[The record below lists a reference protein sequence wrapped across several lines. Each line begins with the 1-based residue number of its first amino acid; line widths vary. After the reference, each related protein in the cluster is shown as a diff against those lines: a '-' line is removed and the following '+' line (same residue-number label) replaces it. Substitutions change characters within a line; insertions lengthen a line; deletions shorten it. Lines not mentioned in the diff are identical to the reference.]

1 MNFEKFF
8 ESARNKLVMID
19 EFIER
24 ERRVLEDSYQKLPKD
39 TDSEES
45 ILDAKVGSLIKYVE
59 TLKGEIDS
67 NYQKILILMKEKGF
81 SLEDLEVSQNR
92 LNRFDKMGDLSGHS
106 TNPGTVLN
114 QQQSPQHYTRRPDL
128 ELNNHPSD
136 PNSMTLK
143 DDLQN
148 AHNILSSGNPQR
160 VTLDAPIAQRALDNI
175 REERMRIQAM
185 RRDLEEEYQA
195 IQIEES
201 NLQAKK

>member
-1 MNFEKFF
+1 MKGTLDELASRIEEMNFEKFF

-106 TNPGTVLN
+106 TNPGAVLN
-114 QQQSPQHYTRRPDL
+114 QQ
-128 ELNNHPSD
+128 
-136 PNSMTLK
+136 
-143 DDLQN
+143 
-148 AHNILSSGNPQR
+148 
-160 VTLDAPIAQRALDNI
+160 
-175 REERMRIQAM
+175 
-185 RRDLEEEYQA
+185 
-195 IQIEES
+195 
-201 NLQAKK
+201 

>member
-1 MNFEKFF
+1 LKGTLDELASRIEEMNFEKFF

-114 QQQSPQHYTRRPDL
+114 QQQSP
-128 ELNNHPSD
+128 
-136 PNSMTLK
+136 
-143 DDLQN
+143 
-148 AHNILSSGNPQR
+148 
-160 VTLDAPIAQRALDNI
+160 
-175 REERMRIQAM
+175 
-185 RRDLEEEYQA
+185 
-195 IQIEES
+195 
-201 NLQAKK
+201 

>member
-1 MNFEKFF
+1 MKGTLDELASRIEEMNFEKFF

-114 QQQSPQHYTRRPDL
+114 QQQSP
-128 ELNNHPSD
+128 
-136 PNSMTLK
+136 
-143 DDLQN
+143 
-148 AHNILSSGNPQR
+148 
-160 VTLDAPIAQRALDNI
+160 
-175 REERMRIQAM
+175 
-185 RRDLEEEYQA
+185 
-195 IQIEES
+195 
-201 NLQAKK
+201 